1 MLLVE
6 LRDVVSFGMQFSPAE
21 NGELFAA
28 IQIVA
33 KAAVFVK
40 VEGAGFGKVLNC
52 LDKAFGEREESDGLI
67 FFGGVLKDE
76 CKDFLSISV
85 SKGFQIRP
93 FFGTG
98 DVESDDEKSAFF
110 APDGFV
116 EFCPRVKVGESVI
129 AALLVGSFQVFFEKG
144 FVVDFNRL
152 KHIVKKKSFRMAKA
166 SSKHFFLF
174 LEFFF
179 LDLDLEDLDFLD
191 LETLGAGGSS
201 S

>member
-129 AALLVGSFQVFFEKG
+129 AALLVGSFQVFFENG

-166 SSKHFFLF
+166 SSNHFFLF

-179 LDLDLEDLDFLD
+179 LDLEDLDFLD